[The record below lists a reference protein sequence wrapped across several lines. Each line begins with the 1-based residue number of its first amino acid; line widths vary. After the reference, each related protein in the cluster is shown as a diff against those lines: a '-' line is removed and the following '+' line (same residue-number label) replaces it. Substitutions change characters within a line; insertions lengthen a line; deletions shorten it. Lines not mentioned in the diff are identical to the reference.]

1 MQVSNKRTIFES
13 EKIMIDGLKPHELV
27 SQSEMGNEIKRG
39 TGKENARMS
48 ASVYQ

>member
-1 MQVSNKRTIFES
+1 MLADTLGRWVAQCKFQTT
-13 EKIMIDGLKPHELV
+13 MIVGL
-27 SQSEMGNEIKRG
+27 SQSEMGNEIKRE